1 MNEQQRVADGTLT
14 WSDLWGMDPDYPLTD
29 RDQAEADIAR
39 LTAELEDTKRQL
51 NGARLALA
59 VVKDALAAERA
70 AK

>member
-1 MNEQQRVADGTLT
+1 
-14 WSDLWGMDPDYPLTD
+14 MDPDYPLTD